1 MFNYTFSGLLHAR
14 AAVDLLHYTGRLKQ
28 EGSVGV
34 NVCFLLYGIVLVPH
48 SHGTL

>member
-34 NVCFLLYGIVLVPH
+34 NLSVFSFMAL
-48 SHGTL
+48 S